1 MKRFLS
7 FLLVSLL
14 SISIFSLTAFA
25 ASESG
30 VECGS
35 SSEFDSTSD
44 YYSDLAAS
52 KVVAAPSVSSDSV
65 SLQAGSSGSFI
76 PSLTLDGAA
85 LISGRT
91 YSMWLDFVTYGQ
103 HVFYSHPSTNKQS
116 HSLAQV
122 NSFSGRY
129 VLSGFQ
135 EDSTYTGVAF
145 FQTKVVRASKAAIPS
160 DYLFYAGDFSGQA
173 DKRVLLTDFLVT
185 SLSCY
190 SSDGSRVPVYYSRVL
205 SDDGAYFT
213 YTFYVLLQD
222 YYIAPSNGVVA
233 TNSVVIDVT
242 WSMASAFY
250 YTATTVAPY
259 ELLPYYTLVNQKMTY
274 LSRSFSGTVESG
286 KHTFDGD
293 NRQDIANSQ
302 ASLSES
308 QHDDLINGFDDSA
321 GNAANKSLEDG
332 LSSYESEEQK
342 AHDDFNKAMD
352 DYTNPDLSSYK
363 SGFAFISSAAVSW
376 WNALGMFKVILLV
389 GFGLM
394 IFNFISRYRGG

>member
-14 SISIFSLTAFA
+14 SISIFSMSVFA
-25 ASESG
+25 ASDDVVSVDPEQYDSVLDSLQKRAVSQVVPASGNVTGSESDLL
-30 VECGS
+30 VQSADSFVPTLEIQGS
-35 SSEFDSTSD
+35 S
-44 YYSDLAAS
+44 YPYNANW
-52 KVVAAPSVSSDSV
+52 
-65 SLQAGSSGSFI
+65 QA
-76 PSLTLDGAA
+76 
-85 LISGRT
+85 
-91 YSMWLDFVTYGQ
+91 WLDFVSYGQ
-103 HVFYSHPSTNKQS
+103 AVFAPAMQNDTANY
-116 HSLAQV
+116 SLAQV
-122 NSFSGRY
+122 NNATY
-129 VLSGFQ
+129 QVQLSGFQ
-135 EDSTYTGVAF
+135 PDSTYNGVAY
-145 FQTKVVRASKAAIPS
+145 FQLQTLRASKAGSNSYIYVAAQSGSHGTPQ
-160 DYLFYAGDFSGQA
+160 GFS
-173 DKRVLLTDFLVT
+173 LLTDFLVT
-185 SLSCY
+185 SLSCK
-190 SSDGSRVPVYYSRVL
+190 DGSGQDVPVYYSRVL
-205 SDDGAYFT
+205 SSDGTTYM
-213 YTFYVLLQD
+213 YTFYILLQD
-222 YYIAPSNGVVA
+222 FYIPPSNGVVS
-233 TNSVVIDVT
+233 TNRVVCDIT
-242 WSMASAFY
+242 FSMASSVNYTVPSTNTFPVSY
-250 YTATTVAPY
+250 YSVVNN
-259 ELLPYYTLVNQKMTY
+259 TLRFF
-274 LSRSFSGTVESG
+274 SRSFSGTVESG

-363 SGFAFISSAAVSW
+363 SGFAFLSSAAMSW